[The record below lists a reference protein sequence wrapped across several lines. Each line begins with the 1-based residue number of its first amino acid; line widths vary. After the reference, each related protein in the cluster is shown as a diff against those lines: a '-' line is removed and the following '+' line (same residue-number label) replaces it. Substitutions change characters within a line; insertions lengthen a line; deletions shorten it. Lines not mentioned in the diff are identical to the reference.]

1 MQTIIKKLDDDLYS
15 GKKYCVKYKSNGFYK
30 IEALQDAF
38 SFRYTAFEE
47 EKEFELSDEIL
58 AGWAAGARMIF
69 LETQTCNENAISFYK
84 KEGFSVIGFDQYAY
98 ANEADETH
106 EMLVWMGKKL

>member
-38 SFRYTAFEE
+38 TFRYTAFEE

-69 LETQTCNENAISFYK
+69 LETKVAVGYSKNHNNRYK
-84 KEGFSVIGFDQYAY
+84 SQPVG
-98 ANEADETH
+98 
-106 EMLVWMGKKL
+106 